1 MFSPVYRKV
10 KLPSISV
17 PSAVIRAFDFDRWI
31 YYPVSA
37 AFSRLSVGCSR
48 LHNGIP
54 QMYLLWQVL
63 GCALSIGLV
72 FWLMGGVK

>member
-1 MFSPVYRKV
+1 
-10 KLPSISV
+10 
-17 PSAVIRAFDFDRWI
+17 
-31 YYPVSA
+31 
-37 AFSRLSVGCSR
+37 VGCSR
-48 LHNGIP
+48 LHNGVP